1 MQVSSH
7 LGIPNILPRQVHLRI
22 LRKLYAAAI
31 GGGLW
36 KTYDGG
42 KSWNLL
48 TDDST
53 TLAVSILH
61 F

>member
-1 MQVSSH
+1 M
-7 LGIPNILPRQVHLRI
+7 
-22 LRKLYAAAI
+22 YAAAI

-42 KSWNLL
+42 KSWNFL

-53 TLAVSILH
+53 TLVVSILH